1 MLEDKHL
8 FLINLLI
15 INMQNHHHDIRIT
28 TPWTVFTFIGSLIIS
43 FCSWFT
49 FFVLIPIVS
58 IGAYN
63 RAHPQNLFLESWF
76 PENEF
81 SVFFNSVILTLTAV
95 IIFFY
100 LYFLPLTHLF
110 FNTVYKLKLLLS
122 SKTIRLENDQIKF
135 IPAISFFQKDPIILP
150 RNLLKLSVEEKHIKY
165 KPIWLIEFRFISQ
178 DAKPLIFFK
187 IKDISLAKK
196 IDQEIA
202 DFYQIKLT
210 EKFKIQSNTW
220 E

>member
-1 MLEDKHL
+1 
-8 FLINLLI
+8 
-15 INMQNHHHDIRIT
+15 
-28 TPWTVFTFIGSLIIS
+28 
-43 FCSWFT
+43 
-49 FFVLIPIVS
+49 LIPIVS

-63 RAHPQNLFLESWF
+63 RAHPQNLFLESSF

-81 SVFFNSVILTLTAV
+81 SVFFNSVILTLIAV

-110 FNTVYKLKLLLS
+110 FNTAYKLKLLLS

-165 KPIWLIEFRFISQ
+165 KPVWLIEFRFISQ